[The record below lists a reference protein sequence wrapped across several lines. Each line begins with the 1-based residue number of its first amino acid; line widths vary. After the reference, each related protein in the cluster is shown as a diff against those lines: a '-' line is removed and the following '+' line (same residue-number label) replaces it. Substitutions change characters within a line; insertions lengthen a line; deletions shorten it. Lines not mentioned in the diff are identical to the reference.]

1 MTFLNPLLLFG
12 LAAAAIPLIIHL
24 FNFRRPREVNFSSL
38 VFLQELQKSTMRR
51 VQVKQW
57 LLLLLRTLAIA
68 CLVLA
73 FARPTLTGGLGG
85 TLARRSETSTAIV
98 IDNSLSMT
106 LRDAQGEY
114 LRQAKALATDLAE
127 TMEPG
132 DEAFVLTTAMLPT
145 ARSEAL
151 PSRSAVLDAIG
162 GIEAMPGAA
171 PLETA
176 LEQAAARLKE
186 ASNVNRQIYLLS
198 DVQRSTLLD
207 TIAVPPQGAG
217 VARLLPVGGRTY
229 GNVAVTDV
237 GVVSRI
243 VEVGEPV
250 QIEATLTNYGQEPL
264 TDYVASVYLD
274 DKRVAQAA
282 TDLAPGAAQR
292 VTFTATPEERGWLAG
307 DVRIEDDAFSADNLR
322 YFTLHVPERRR
333 LLIVQG
339 EQGEG
344 QRTDFLNLALS
355 SELTQGRI
363 PFDAETIQENALAAA
378 SLGTYDAVVLVGP
391 RDLSSGEVG
400 ALTRYVR
407 EGGGLLLFPSQE
419 ARAEDYN
426 ALLGS
431 LGGGIFSGFSGTL
444 GSGEP
449 IATFE
454 RLDLEHPLFEGVF
467 ETSGRR
473 GAETQVESPDVYYA
487 MNYTPA
493 SGTEQTLIGLS
504 SGFPFLEEVRDG
516 RGVAF
521 LMAVAPDLRWSDLP
535 QRGLFIPLLYR
546 AVYYL
551 SASESVAGEQLGVG
565 EPGELRLTG
574 VEEDAEPL
582 RLVAPDGE
590 AFVPEQRSLFGAV
603 LLQIQPDVRA
613 PGIYDVRAGD
623 DLVRRVAFNLPR
635 RESDL
640 RTSAPEAAAEALT
653 EATGLRV
660 EVFDATQEDGEIDL
674 AEALVAEQTGVE
686 LWNVFLMLA
695 LGFMVAEMLVARQWR
710 PEAVAA

>member
-1 MTFLNPLLLFG
+1 MTFLNPLLLIG

-73 FARPTLTGGLGG
+73 FARPTLTGNLAG
-85 TLARRSETSTAIV
+85 TLASRGATSTAIV

-114 LRQAKALATDLAE
+114 LRQAKALAADLAAL
-127 TMEPG
+127 MEPG
-132 DEAFVLTTAMLPT
+132 DEAFVLTTAAPAT
-145 ARSEAL
+145 ARAGAL
-151 PSRSAVLDAIG
+151 PNPGAALDAIQ
-162 GIEAMPGAA
+162 GIEAQPGAVS
-171 PLETA
+171 LEEA
-176 LEQAAARLKE
+176 LQRAAARLQE
-186 ASNVNRQIYLLS
+186 ASNPNRAIYLIS

-207 TIAVPPQGAG
+207 TVASSPPSQG

-237 GVVSRI
+237 EVVSRI

-250 QIEATLTNYGQEPL
+250 TIEATLTNFGREGL
-264 TDYVASVYLD
+264 TDYVASVYLEGE
-274 DKRVAQAA
+274 RVAQAA
-282 TDLAPGAAQR
+282 VDLAPGAAQR
-292 VTFTATPEERGWLAG
+292 VTFTATPQQRGWLAG
-307 DVRIEDDAFSADNLR
+307 DVRIEDDAFGADNLR
-322 YFTLHVPERRR
+322 HFTLHVPERRR
-333 LLIVQG
+333 LLVVQG
-339 EQGEG
+339 QG

-355 SELTQGRI
+355 PGLTQGRI
-363 PFDAETIQENALAAA
+363 PFDVETIQENALAAA
-378 SLGTYDAVVLVGP
+378 SLGAYDGVVLVGP

-400 ALTRYVR
+400 ALARYVR

-431 LGGGIFSGFSGTL
+431 LGGGTFSGFSGTL
-444 GSGEP
+444 GSGE
-449 IATFE
+449 AVAAFD
-454 RLDLEHPLFEGVF
+454 RLDLEHPLFDGVF
-467 ETSGRR
+467 ETSGQR
-473 GAETQVESPDVYYA
+473 GAATQVESPDVYYA

-493 SGTEQTLIGLS
+493 SGTEQTLISLS
-504 SGFPFLEEVRDG
+504 SGFPFLQELRDG

-521 LMAVAPDLRWSDLP
+521 LMAVAPELRWSDLP

-546 AVYYL
+546 AIYYL
-551 SASESVAGEQLGVG
+551 SSSESVAGEQLVVGV
-565 EPGELRLTG
+565 PGELRLTG
-574 VEEDAEPL
+574 VEADAAPL
-582 RLVAPDGE
+582 RLVALDGE

-603 LLQIQPDVRA
+603 LLQLRQDVRE

-635 RESDL
+635 PESDL
-640 RTSAPEAAAEALT
+640 RTSEPAAAAEALA
-653 EATGLRV
+653 EASGLRV
-660 EVFDATQEDGEIDL
+660 DVFDVGQEGGEPSL
-674 AEALVAEQTGVE
+674 ASALVTEQTGVE
-686 LWNVFLMLA
+686 LWNVFLLLA
-695 LGFMVAEMLVARQWR
+695 LGFMIAETFVARQWR

>member
-1 MTFLNPLLLFG
+1 MTFLNPLLLIG

-38 VFLQELQKSTMRR
+38 VFLKELQKSTMRR

-73 FARPTLTGGLGG
+73 FARPTLTGGLAG
-85 TLARRSETSTAIV
+85 TLASRSATSTAIV

-114 LRQAKALATDLAE
+114 LRQAKTLAADLAGL
-127 TMEPG
+127 MEPG
-132 DEAFVLTTAMLPT
+132 DEMFVLTTATPDV
-145 ARSEAL
+145 ARSGAL
-151 PSRSAVLDAIG
+151 PNQGAVLDAIG
-162 GIEAMPGAA
+162 SVEAMPGAA
-171 PLETA
+171 PLEGA
-176 LEQAAARLKE
+176 LERAAARLKK
-186 ASNVNRQIYLLS
+186 ASNPNQAIYLIS

-207 TIAVPPQGAG
+207 TLAVPPSGEG
-217 VARLLPVGGRTY
+217 VARLLPVGERTY

-250 QIEATLTNYGQEPL
+250 TIEATLTNFGQELL
-264 TDYVASVYLD
+264 TDYVASVYLEGE
-274 DKRVAQAA
+274 RVAQAA

-292 VTFTATPEERGWLAG
+292 LTFTATPQQRGWLAG
-307 DVRIEDDAFSADNLR
+307 DVRIEDDAFGSDNLR
-322 YFTLHVPERRR
+322 HFTLHVPERRR
-333 LLIVQG
+333 LLVVQG
-339 EQGEG
+339 QG
-344 QRTDFLNLALS
+344 QRADFLNLALS
-355 SELTQGRI
+355 SDLTQGRI
-363 PFDAETIQENALAAA
+363 PFDVETIQENALTAA
-378 SLGTYDAVVLVGP
+378 SLGAYDGVVLVGP

-400 ALTRYVR
+400 ALTQYVR
-407 EGGGLLLFPSQE
+407 DGGGLLFFPGPE

-431 LGGGIFSGFSGTL
+431 LGGGTFSGFSGTL

-449 IATFE
+449 VAAFD
-454 RLDLEHPLFEGVF
+454 RLDLEHPLFDGVF

-473 GAETQVESPDVYYA
+473 NTAAAVESPDVYYA

-493 SGTEQTLIGLS
+493 SGTEQTLIDLS
-504 SGFPFLEEVRDG
+504 SGFPFLQELRDG

-546 AVYYL
+546 AIYYL
-551 SASESVAGEQLGVG
+551 SSSESVAGEQLVIG

-574 VEEDAEPL
+574 VEADAEPL
-582 RLVAPDGE
+582 QLVAPDGE

-603 LLQIQPDVRA
+603 LLQIRSDVRE
-613 PGIYDVRAGD
+613 PGIYDVQAGD

-640 RTSAPEAAAEALT
+640 RTSEPAAAAEALA
-653 EATGLRV
+653 EASGLRV
-660 EVFDATQEDGEIDL
+660 DVFDAAQQGGEIDL
-674 AEALVAEQTGVE
+674 AGALIAEQTGVE
-686 LWNVFLMLA
+686 LWNVFLLLA